1 MNDRK
6 TQMEKAHALGIEY
19 EKTYGGCAQCVFAA
33 LQDTLDM
40 RSDET
45 DVIFKAASGLSGGV
59 GGEGDGHCGA
69 YTGAVLLM
77 GHIIG
82 RVRDEFTDPKGLR
95 KQTNAL
101 SQALHARFIEKYGSV
116 TCQNIHRKIFGRP
129 FYLLDPEDRAKFDHA
144 GTQGD
149 NCPAVVGDAAGW
161 TVQILYENGYLKD

>member
-1 MNDRK
+1 MSDRK

-19 EKTYGGCAQCVFAA
+19 EKTYRGCAQCIFAA

-45 DVIFKAASGLSGGV
+45 DAIFKAASGLSGGV

-69 YTGAVLLM
+69 YTGAVLFM

-82 RVRDEFTDPKGLR
+82 RGRDEFSDPKGLR

-101 SQALHARFIEKYGSV
+101 SQALHARFIEKYGTV
-116 TCQNIHRKIFGRP
+116 TCQNMHRKIFGRP
-129 FYLLDPEDRAKFDHA
+129 FYLLDPEEMEKFASA
-144 GTQGD
+144 GGHED
-149 NCPAVVGDAAGW
+149 KCPAVVGDAAGW
-161 TVQILYENGYLKD
+161 TVQILHENGHLKD